1 MITILRD
8 RVRAAFPAAARRLV
22 TVLAVLAAGQLPAAA
37 AGEPAAAAGEPEWD
51 PGRIEACDRECLVLV
66 MDRYMNAI
74 FRRDPAALPPR
85 SIDVRMTE
93 NTGVL
98 DVGEG
103 VLWRFAT
110 EPTPFVIDLA
120 DPVSGQV
127 ARQAR
132 LKIGG
137 RDALVAVR
145 LKVDGGKIEE
155 IEHLYDRDVDPAALE
170 LLTQQPGSV
179 LYYLTV
185 AKLFAAA
192 DQTSEGIAFFERLA
206 GVERVPQAHVARAYL
221 LYWKRD
227 YAQAINDLQGLPTSI
242 AADPDAALLL
252 AWAYLGAGNYVAA
265 KATAYGVISGDV
277 VTQRGVYEVAGQ
289 AAMGMGDAEG
299 ALDHFCLALS
309 AGSRSAVAAD
319 GIRELCR
326 MRMVPYS
333 SIRRQLTQVYRY
345 SDDPDPILQLAR
357 GLSLLPGYERLERWV
372 RDRASTAG

>member
-170 LLTQQPGSV
+170 LLETPVPVLVRDVPDGQRLPRHLLARAAHSYFDALEGDSGAIGAFSDDCVRHENGYRTVNNPPPGGRAMPAPMIPTADTPEGRRWLEFSMLTCSEQIDTGIFAYMKHIRPRRVLVVDEQKGLVGTFPLFVHDGTVRGAAPGAPPGMIQNLVTMETFGIRGGRILHVEAFPFVTLPYGLGNGWTPGS
-179 LYYLTV
+179 
-185 AKLFAAA
+185 
-192 DQTSEGIAFFERLA
+192 GR
-206 GVERVPQAHVARAYL
+206 
-221 LYWKRD
+221 
-227 YAQAINDLQGLPTSI
+227 
-242 AADPDAALLL
+242 
-252 AWAYLGAGNYVAA
+252 
-265 KATAYGVISGDV
+265 
-277 VTQRGVYEVAGQ
+277 
-289 AAMGMGDAEG
+289 
-299 ALDHFCLALS
+299 
-309 AGSRSAVAAD
+309 
-319 GIRELCR
+319 
-326 MRMVPYS
+326 
-333 SIRRQLTQVYRY
+333 
-345 SDDPDPILQLAR
+345 
-357 GLSLLPGYERLERWV
+357 
-372 RDRASTAG
+372 